1 VRAGSFEDQSR
12 ALQDAIDQAAGARVP
27 LVLGPGVYRAGDLK
41 LPSGAQIVGVRGAT
55 RLVLTQGPSLISA
68 TRVDTIGLTGLVP
81 DGGNRPLP
89 DGRGLV
95 TFAGVRSLRITDCE
109 FFAAGRHGIVLEGV
123 QGEVTGSTIADAAGT
138 AIFSRDA
145 GGLLIARNVIRQAGS
160 NGVQGWR
167 SEAGDDGTLIVDNRI
182 EGGLARSGG
191 SGEERNSGHACP
203 VANE

>member
-1 VRAGSFEDQSR
+1 MSIDRRHFLTAVGAASVTEPFVSQRAVAAPLSILGVDALHFGVRAGSPDDQSS
-12 ALQDAIDQAAGARVP
+12 ALQNAIDQAAGARVA

-55 RLVLTQGPSLISA
+55 RLVHTRGPSLVSA
-68 TRVDTIGLTGLVP
+68 TRADSIGLTGLVL

-109 FFAAGRHGIVLEGV
+109 IFAAGRHGIVLEGV

-138 AIFSRDA
+138 AIFPRDA
-145 GGLLIARNVIRQAGS
+145 AGPLIARNVIRQA
-160 NGVQGWR
+160 R
-167 SEAGDDGTLIVDNRI
+167 
-182 EGGLARSGG
+182 
-191 SGEERNSGHACP
+191 
-203 VANE
+203 